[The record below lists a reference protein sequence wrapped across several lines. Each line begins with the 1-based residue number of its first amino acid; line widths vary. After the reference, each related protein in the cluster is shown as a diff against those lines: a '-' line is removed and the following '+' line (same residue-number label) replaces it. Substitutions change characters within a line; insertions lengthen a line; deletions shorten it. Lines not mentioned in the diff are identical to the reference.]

1 MLQED
6 QKRKLNIKKQNKTTM
21 KLSNLS
27 FISNRK
33 EIQKANSDNKYFFFF
48 KLLSSLI
55 WSMTAN
61 AEGFEEHSPFLQR

>member
-6 QKRKLNIKKQNKTTM
+6 QKRKLHIKKQNKTTM

-27 FISNRK
+27 FVSNRK

-48 KLLSSLI
+48 LNYFLH
-55 WSMTAN
+55 WS
-61 AEGFEEHSPFLQR
+61 EV